1 MKTSWTAGIYNPD
14 QLEIGTE
21 TRMPKHARQGFMHQP
36 ARRFESTIVHQQKR
50 QGNNTLKMYSTGNKP
65 GWNTKQQPI
74 VPPPTRAV
82 DLSWSSTPPK
92 AQQNLDPEFQ
102 YWMKSETNAATSGN
116 TDNVTCNICHRA
128 FSSKSGLYYHKRSHN
143 EGKFRCIFC
152 QRGFTRRVLMNQHVA
167 KIHPDK
173 AYQYFTTLNRSKY
186 DTRAVR
192 DHDQGI

>member
-1 MKTSWTAGIYNPD
+1 
-14 QLEIGTE
+14 
-21 TRMPKHARQGFMHQP
+21 MPKYARQRFMHQP
-36 ARRFESTIVHQQKR
+36 ARHFESAHVHQPNR
-50 QGNNTLKMYSTGNKP
+50 RGIDVLKAFSRGNKA
-65 GWNTKQQPI
+65 GWNSKQPI
-74 VPPPTRAV
+74 VPPTRAV
-82 DLSWSSTPPK
+82 DLSWSSVPPK
-92 AQQNLDPEFQ
+92 AQQNLDPGFN
-102 YWMKSETNAATSGN
+102 WTKSETNAATPGN
-116 TDNVTCNICHRA
+116 IDNVTCNICHKS